1 MEDPAECWS
10 LKLFKGEFE
19 RKPKGGQELKLKAAS
34 LSIKTTSAL
43 QTLYVIPIPGLEVI
57 DARDIAL
64 RLSGWGGKCG
74 HSEQVSAAQKLMAI

>member
-43 QTLYVIPIPGLEVI
+43 QTLYVIPIPELEEI